1 MLPGRNWRG
10 EPVPFPKLIINRNV
24 SHIDDFK
31 MEDFDIKDYNPA
43 RYHQSTNGSIKEKHL
58 LGAFLRKAPNRCF
71 F

>member
-31 MEDFDIKDYNPA
+31 MEDFDIKDYNPGD
-43 RYHQSTNGSIKEKHL
+43 TI
-58 LGAFLRKAPNRCF
+58 KAPMAV
-71 F
+71 